1 MKNDIKRIIL
11 IYFFSLIF
19 GYLVGAVTL
28 VLLVVSLGY
37 IFYLHKRTKSLLDLS
52 KRKAFPDP
60 YFHGNQ
66 PDILQQLESTLVKLR
81 LKEQS
86 RKKKTRNLLKE
97 FREATKA
104 LPYSIIALD
113 YQDCITWT
121 NKTALKQ
128 LGIKIPD
135 DIGMRITNVLRDPK
149 IKELLE
155 QNEIEN
161 LIIKSPLE
169 SEKILEF
176 SCLLYGRNNKLIVA
190 RDITNLQ
197 MAENMRTAF
206 VANVSHELRSPI
218 TIFKGYIEGLNRRQ
232 EEMPKSWVIPMKE
245 MAEQADK
252 MSHLVDELLLL
263 SKLQSETS
271 TEGNDEV
278 DVPALIN
285 QSVARAKIL
294 SSPKKHF
301 YSFEISDSLM
311 IKGIKQEIYIIISN
325 IIFNAA
331 RYTRNNGVIEIKWF
345 ANGQGIHF
353 QVKDNGI
360 GISEENLPRV
370 TERFFRVDSSKSD
383 QEEAGKFNNT
393 GLGLALVK
401 HSAIRNNANLKIE
414 SKINEGSI
422 FTVSFLTPENG

>member
-1 MKNDIKRIIL
+1 
-11 IYFFSLIF
+11 
-19 GYLVGAVTL
+19 
-28 VLLVVSLGY
+28 
-37 IFYLHKRTKSLLDLS
+37 
-52 KRKAFPDP
+52 
-60 YFHGNQ
+60 
-66 PDILQQLESTLVKLR
+66 
-81 LKEQS
+81 
-86 RKKKTRNLLKE
+86 
-97 FREATKA
+97 
-104 LPYSIIALD
+104 
-113 YQDCITWT
+113 
-121 NKTALKQ
+121 
-128 LGIKIPD
+128 
-135 DIGMRITNVLRDPK
+135 MRITNVLRDPK

-161 LIIKSPLE
+161 LIIKSPFE

-232 EEMPKSWVIPMKE
+232 EEMPESWVIPMKE

-311 IKGIKQEIYIIISN
+311 IKGIQQEIYIIISN

-345 ANGQGIHF
+345 ANEQGIHF

-414 SKINEGSI
+414 SRINEGSI